1 MGARGCHRH
10 IVRERLHCRGRHA
23 AEAQTRPQKK
33 KQVFPACA
41 RAVRPCSSAT
51 NSRNSLQVLPREVGP
66 NKSAE
71 SDRNLSAPCASVDAG
86 RGPRTATR
94 ARASATRTRA
104 SPARTTAPPVRTHTH
119 CRAAGGRVA
128 AAGTAADL
136 SAGDAMSAPAVP
148 QTPQAGAQPRSL
160 PQTPPQRQ
168 SRRCPGR
175 CPRHRRS
182 GSRGS
187 HPQQQAP
194 GKTKSR
200 SCARAVRLRFA
211 IHRAR
216 ATCGARCATSSRPR
230 ITRGARLRQRAP
242 AMATRAATRASG
254 RSRARRSSCV
264 EAAARCLCT
273 CAGHRRYSAACAQR
287 STWRERQT
295 PSVTST
301 AARAA
306 RCSCTR
312 TARRLCAVQCAKQSR
327 KQRALPTLRR
337 RAQLQRVARVKR
349 HALSRAATTTCARSS
364 SRTHRPSTPLGG
376 SSPIW
381 PWALPSIMRGQP
393 TPSRARGNWPRSRPT
408 STNDERRSSG
418 KGGGGG
424 AAPTEREKALAPS
437 AAQTG
442 EARDP
447 QLPRREGAE
456 RASDRA
462 HM

>member
-1 MGARGCHRH
+1 
-10 IVRERLHCRGRHA
+10 
-23 AEAQTRPQKK
+23 
-33 KQVFPACA
+33 
-41 RAVRPCSSAT
+41 
-51 NSRNSLQVLPREVGP
+51 
-66 NKSAE
+66 
-71 SDRNLSAPCASVDAG
+71 
-86 RGPRTATR
+86 
-94 ARASATRTRA
+94 
-104 SPARTTAPPVRTHTH
+104 
-119 CRAAGGRVA
+119 
-128 AAGTAADL
+128 
-136 SAGDAMSAPAVP
+136 
-148 QTPQAGAQPRSL
+148 
-160 PQTPPQRQ
+160 
-168 SRRCPGR
+168 
-175 CPRHRRS
+175 
-182 GSRGS
+182 
-187 HPQQQAP
+187 
-194 GKTKSR
+194 
-200 SCARAVRLRFA
+200 
-211 IHRAR
+211 
-216 ATCGARCATSSRPR
+216 
-230 ITRGARLRQRAP
+230 
-242 AMATRAATRASG
+242 MATRAATRASG

-273 CAGHRRYSAACAQR
+273 CAGHRRYSAASAQR

-306 RCSCTR
+306 RCSCTL